1 MTDTKYLYQYFLE
14 KSISEEEKKNKLKKT
29 DKISLKPQKASQTRR
44 MVEDVVY
51 E

>member
-14 KSISEEEKKNKLKKT
+14 KSMQDENKEKKYKKARAKGMKL
-29 DKISLKPQKASQTRR
+29 QKAEKSQPA
-44 MVEDVVY
+44 EDAAY